1 MFKQS
6 LEITEYNICKNLEV
20 DTSKIGKK
28 KFVVNKKEFHV
39 QVVDSVDEYLHMMKD
54 IFDFTT
60 LRNYVKEQELKICVN
75 GMSGGKLY
83 KEITRFENNAVKF

>member
-83 KEITRFENNAVKF
+83 KEITRF